1 MKLILAIIGLAV
13 VLVVLV
19 AAVLYFLS
27 IKEIIKGPLA
37 DWITNVMH
45 KIFGIKDDTEKL
57 WDEMTDGKTGD
68 LQITLYGT
76 AVM

>member
-27 IKEIIKGPLA
+27 VKEIIKGPLA

-57 WDEMTDGKTGD
+57 WEEMHNDKTGAVM
-68 LQITLYGT
+68 IPAYGT
-76 AVM
+76 AVL